1 MARADGTYREFMNKY
16 KKVKLLILDEWLLYP
31 LKENEVRD
39 LLELVEARSRVSST
53 IYCSQFDTPGW
64 HAHLYDPTLADAI
77 VDRIIHNAHTI
88 RVEGDSMRK
97 RKGLT
102 E

>member
-1 MARADGTYREFMNKY
+1 MKKY
-16 KKVKLLILDEWLLYP
+16 KKVKLLILDEWLLYS
-31 LKENEVRD
+31 LNENEARY

-53 IYCSQFDTPGW
+53 IHCSQFDIPGW
-64 HAHLYDPTLADAI
+64 HAHLYDATLADAI
-77 VDRIIHNAHTI
+77 VDRIIHNAHMI